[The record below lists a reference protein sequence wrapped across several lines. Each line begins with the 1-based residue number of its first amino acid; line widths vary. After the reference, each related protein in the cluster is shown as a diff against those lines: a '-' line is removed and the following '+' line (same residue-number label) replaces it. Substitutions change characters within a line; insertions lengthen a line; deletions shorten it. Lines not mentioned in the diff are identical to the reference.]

1 MINMFERKK
10 HSVRAKFRI
19 LKAKTLIKRITK
31 FRKYLPSVNLS
42 LKSLFSE
49 AAVHRCFSQMLGKHL
64 CWPLQTS
71 FSEHLRW
78 LLLDF
83 RGSKYFFQLNLVL
96 TADSHMSICISRP
109 QALCLTPGPKFAFT
123 GVAPNLC
130 LPALA
135 PNLYLSA
142 LAPNLYL
149 PALAP
154 NLYLTAQP
162 SLSLHIPTLS
172 PQFVFTGPGL
182 WFVRTQAAKL
192 IYPQWC
198 WIM

>member
-19 LKAKTLIKRITK
+19 LKAKTLIKRIIK

-83 RGSKYFFQLNLVL
+83 RGSKYFFQLTLVF
-96 TADSHMSICISRP
+96 TVDSHTGFCSELLWKHELNDRRSHWNSSVKKGLFRTFASFTFRP
-109 QALCLTPGPKFAFT
+109 AALLKRHSNTDVF
-123 GVAPNLC
+123 LW
-130 LPALA
+130 
-135 PNLYLSA
+135 
-142 LAPNLYL
+142 
-149 PALAP
+149 
-154 NLYLTAQP
+154 
-162 SLSLHIPTLS
+162 SL
-172 PQFVFTGPGL
+172 QNV
-182 WFVRTQAAKL
+182 
-192 IYPQWC
+192 
-198 WIM
+198 